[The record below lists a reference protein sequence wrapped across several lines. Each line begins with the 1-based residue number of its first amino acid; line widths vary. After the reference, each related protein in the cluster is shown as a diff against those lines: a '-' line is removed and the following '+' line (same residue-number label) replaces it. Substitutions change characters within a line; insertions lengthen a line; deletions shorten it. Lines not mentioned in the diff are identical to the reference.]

1 MTSSDLLTDA
11 LLHRLPEGWSASE
24 PDAGDAPEITA
35 LLRRHEERGRGWA
48 SAGEDDVLIEVSARG
63 YITRENVILRDA
75 EGELRGW
82 ASAHDRAAGRMLL
95 VVVVDPRLD
104 ETDPETADR
113 VAEVLF
119 AWGDEAAGKAMVTSR
134 EELEAMGPEGRR
146 RLMETIHAQ
155 AARNEVAE
163 VFAQARDRCPEGG
176 LDLAMMNVA
185 DSSEIF
191 RRK

>member
-1 MTSSDLLTDA
+1 MTSSDSDLLTDA

-82 ASAHDRAAGRMLL
+82 ASAHDRAAGRMHNHLARAANAL
-95 VVVVDPRLD
+95 
-104 ETDPETADR
+104 A
-113 VAEVLF
+113 AEMGAPSLF
-119 AWGDEAAGKAMVTSR
+119 P
-134 EELEAMGPEGRR
+134 LRR
-146 RLMETIHAQ
+146 
-155 AARNEVAE
+155 
-163 VFAQARDRCPEGG
+163 
-176 LDLAMMNVA
+176 
-185 DSSEIF
+185 
-191 RRK
+191 